1 MKKTIVFYYSK
12 TGSNKFLAHKIKH
25 KINAEIEEIKPR
37 INAHILLM
45 LGLSLGIKKLKNNVA
60 DFDRIIL
67 CGPVW
72 MGKFIEPL
80 RVFSLKYKNQI
91 KELIFV
97 TCCGSSYEIREK
109 KFGHGRVFK
118 KVESLFAEKYIR
130 CEALP
135 IALLLTDDKK
145 QDADLVMNTRLTESN
160 FNGEFLE
167 HFNRFISHISG

>member
-1 MKKTIVFYYSK
+1 LSFFIPEPETTSK
-12 TGSNKFLAHKIKH
+12 
-25 KINAEIEEIKPR
+25 
-37 INAHILLM
+37 
-45 LGLSLGIKKLKNNVA
+45 
-60 DFDRIIL
+60 
-67 CGPVW
+67 
-72 MGKFIEPL
+72 
-80 RVFSLKYKNQI
+80 I

-118 KVESLFAEKYIR
+118 KVESLFAEKNIR

-135 IALLLTDDKK
+135 IALLLPDDKK

-160 FNGEFLE
+160 FNGQFLE